1 MTNYQK
7 DNGTIVGVQDSGESI
22 LLEAQR
28 LTHGDR
34 NKDYGHPLDDYSK
47 NAGAINVL
55 FKHKL
60 REDFTAADVAL
71 IMVIVKLS
79 RQVNRP
85 KRDNMVDAA
94 GYAWVANACI
104 EETAR
109 RVEMARL
116 NAEPLYIKLN
126 AKLNAALDVE
136 RTQFASV
143 LNTPP
148 PEGADGLARALH
160 WIDSQVAKDAPS
172 PLGGSPTLSY
182 PERPAGCE
190 AAQPLPEWPTET
202 PSKR

>member
-1 MTNYQK
+1 MSYQK
-7 DNGTIVGVQDSGESI
+7 DNGTTEGVQDAGESI
-22 LLEAQR
+22 LHEAHR

-47 NAGAINVL
+47 NAGAINAL

-71 IMVIVKLS
+71 IMVVVKLS

-104 EETAR
+104 EEKAR
-109 RVEMARL
+109 REEMASIRTNAQCDELVRSVSRL
-116 NAEPLYIKLN
+116 
-126 AKLNAALDVE
+126 DC
-136 RTQFASV
+136 
-143 LNTPP
+143 PP
-148 PEGADGLARALH
+148 PVGADGLARALYQTAQAQASET
-160 WIDSQVAKDAPS
+160 SQRDDS
-172 PLGGSPTLSY
+172 PLPWSPADLAAY
-182 PERPAGCE
+182 E
-190 AAQPLPEWPTET
+190 ASRVPRALPSEK